1 MKDDLMVHAFVFDA
15 DFCIKQRAAG
25 RDPREGIIVTAE
37 GLVMKT
43 KEDEC
48 NAGND

>member
-1 MKDDLMVHAFVFDA
+1 MKDSFMVHAFVFDA
-15 DFCIKQRAAG
+15 DFCVKQRAAG
-25 RDPREGIIVTAE
+25 MDPREGIMVTEE

>member
-1 MKDDLMVHAFVFDA
+1 MKDDLMVHSFVFDE
-15 DFCIKQRAAG
+15 DFCVKQRADG
-25 RDPREGIIVTAE
+25 RDPREGIMVTAE